1 MKRINH
7 IVNPQGVRS
16 EKLERQAER
25 ILRGVDQAIACLE
38 DQVAEAD
45 EKAESIID
53 SLGTSSGSGDT
64 ASLQDKLNSY
74 VKATG
79 AKRRLNEAIADMKGL
94 KDLLNKDIEI
104 VVNPTHV
111 VVDQK

>member
-16 EKLERQAER
+16 EKLERQADR

-53 SLGTSSGSGDT
+53 SLGASSGSGDT
-64 ASLQDKLNSY
+64 ASLQEKLNAY
-74 VKATG
+74 VKTTG
-79 AKRRLNEAIADMKGL
+79 AKRRYNEAIEDMKCL
-94 KDLLNKDIEI
+94 KDILNKDVEI
-104 VVNPTHV
+104 VINPTHV
-111 VVDQK
+111 VVEK

>member
-25 ILRGVDQAIACLE
+25 ILRGVDQAVACLE
-38 DQVAEAD
+38 DEAAEAE

-53 SLGTSSGSGDT
+53 SLGASSAAGDT
-64 ASLQDKLNSY
+64 DSLEDKLNAY
-74 VKATG
+74 VKVTAT
-79 AKRRLNEAIADMKGL
+79 KRRLKEAIEDMKDL
-94 KDLLNKDIEI
+94 KTILGKDVEV

-111 VVDQK
+111 VVDEK